1 MKKFNSVICLSF
13 LVLFLIEGC
22 DKSSSDNTNKS
33 STQQSSSDWIK
44 YWNDDDG
51 NVYSYKNVNIR
62 KNKGEKI
69 VQVWGKKFFSNEG
82 REEEIQERRQYG
94 VLYEGYD
101 KISEERVL
109 IEIDCKKKIN
119 RQPLIVIYD
128 TDGKIIGSLSNY
140 KPKWTSIVS
149 GSEMDSLQK
158 EVCK

>member
-1 MKKFNSVICLSF
+1 M
-13 LVLFLIEGC
+13 
-22 DKSSSDNTNKS
+22 
-33 STQQSSSDWIK
+33 
-44 YWNDDDG
+44 
-51 NVYSYKNVNIR
+51 
-62 KNKGEKI
+62 
-69 VQVWGKKFFSNEG
+69 
-82 REEEIQERRQYG
+82 
-94 VLYEGYD
+94 LYEGYD